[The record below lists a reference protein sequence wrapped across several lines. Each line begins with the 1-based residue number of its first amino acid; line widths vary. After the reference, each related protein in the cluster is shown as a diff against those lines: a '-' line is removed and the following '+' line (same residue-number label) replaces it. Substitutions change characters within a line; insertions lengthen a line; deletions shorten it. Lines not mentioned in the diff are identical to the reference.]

1 MSATALAASV
11 RSGAV
16 SAVSIT
22 EAALGRAAQIQKLNA
37 LLHLGGRSALDAA
50 ARVDAAV
57 AEGRDPGPLAGVP
70 IVLKDNLAHAGQ
82 PCGCASRILEGY
94 IAPTTA
100 TAVAR
105 LEAAGAVVIG
115 RANMDEFAMGSSN
128 ETSAYGPALNPWDT
142 SRVPGGS
149 SGGSA
154 ISVATGLCPISL
166 GSETGGSVR
175 QPASLCGVVG
185 VKPTYGRVSRSGLVA
200 FGSSV
205 DQIGPMGRTVADAAL
220 ALSVMSGLDPFDL
233 TSADVAPPDPLAP
246 LHRPVAGLRLGVP
259 AECWGEGLS
268 PGVRAA
274 CEGALAALEA
284 QGAELVPV
292 SVPLLALSIAIYQVL
307 TASEASSNLA
317 RFDGVRYGPRA
328 DADSVEALY
337 TATRSTGFGPEVQ
350 RRILLGTFA
359 LSAGY
364 ADQYYGRAVAA
375 AARLRQDLDE
385 VLRDVHAIV
394 TPTSPT
400 PAFKLGEK
408 AADPLSMYLS
418 DIFTAPAN
426 LVGAPAISVPC
437 GLDEGLPVGVQIMG
451 RRWDEET
458 CFTLGAAVER
468 HVGLLS
474 PPGFG

>member
-1 MSATALAASV
+1 MSASALAASV
-11 RSGAV
+11 RGGEVTAR
-16 SAVSIT
+16 SIT
-22 EAALGRAAQIQKLNA
+22 EAALQRARQIADLNA
-37 LLHLGGRSALDAA
+37 LLHLGEQQALDAA

-128 ETSAYGPALNPWDT
+128 ETSAYGPALNPWDRA
-142 SRVPGGS
+142 RVPGGS

-154 ISVATGLCPISL
+154 ISVATGVCPISL

-220 ALSVMSGLDPFDL
+220 ALSVMSGLDPMDL
-233 TSADVAPPDPLAP
+233 TSADEPAPDCREPLG
-246 LHRPVAGLRLGVP
+246 RSVRGMRLGVP
-259 AECWGEGLS
+259 AQCWGEGLT

-274 CEGALAALEA
+274 CEDALGGLEA
-284 QGAELVPV
+284 EGAELVPV

-307 TASEASSNLA
+307 TAAEASSNLA

-328 DADSVEALY
+328 EADSVEGLY
-337 TATRSTGFGPEVQ
+337 TATRSRGFGPEVQ

-375 AARLRQDLDE
+375 AARLRQDIDE
-385 VLRDVHAIV
+385 ALGGLHALV

-408 AADPLSMYLS
+408 AADPLAMYLS

-426 LVGAPAISVPC
+426 LVGCPAISVPC
-437 GLDEGLPVGVQIMG
+437 GLDDGLPVGLQIMG
-451 RRWDEET
+451 RRWDEAT
-458 CFTLGAAVER
+458 CFALAAAVER
-468 HVGLLS
+468 RTGLLC
-474 PPGFG
+474 PPDLG